1 MKRMLSRLRLTPKGR
16 LRRNVVILLLIPL
29 VLLLTF
35 RPCFTHQAA
44 LEQLQKT
51 YHFGPVDAAQWY
63 PEEHTYALRYD
74 RWYAV
79 CPLERGH
86 FYFWD
91 TWEPGFWGLV
101 AAPVEDAPLSVCGID
116 NSDLLFGLCSD
127 PAIEFIRLTY
137 TDGEATHTAE
147 AVPGEGGLFLYHCP
161 EGLREYDLYTAQAL
175 DGQGQVLYT
184 VTRSTINE
192 NEII

>member
-1 MKRMLSRLRLTPKGR
+1 MLFRLRLTPKGR

-63 PEEHTYALRYD
+63 PEEQAYAIRYD
-74 RWYAV
+74 RWYAA
-79 CPLERGH
+79 CPLQRG
-86 FYFWD
+86 YFCLVP
-91 TWEPGFWGLV
+91 TWEPGRWGLL
-101 AAPVEDAPLSVCGID
+101 AAPVEDAPLSVCGLCY
-116 NSDLLFGLCSD
+116 SDIIFGLCSD
-127 PAIEFIRLTY
+127 PAIEAVRLTY
-137 TDGEATHTAE
+137 TDGENTHTVE
-147 AVPGEGGLFLYHCP
+147 TSPGEGGLFLYHFP
-161 EGLREYDLYTAQAL
+161 EALLEYSRYTAQGL

-184 VTRSTINE
+184 VTRSVIYE
-192 NEII
+192 NELI

>member
-1 MKRMLSRLRLTPKGR
+1 MLFRLRLTPKGR

-29 VLLLTF
+29 VLLLVH

-79 CPLERGH
+79 CPLEQG
-86 FYFWD
+86 YFFFVP
-91 TWEPGFWGLV
+91 TWEPGYWGLT
-101 AAPVEDAPLSVCGID
+101 AAPVEDAPLSVCGLCY
-116 NSDLLFGLCSD
+116 SDIIFGLCSD
-127 PAIEFIRLTY
+127 PAIEAVRLTY
-137 TDGEATHTAE
+137 TDGENTHTVE
-147 AVPGEGGLFLYHCP
+147 TSPGEGGLFLYHCP
-161 EGLREYDLYTAQAL
+161 EALLEYSRYTAQGL
-175 DGQGQVLYT
+175 NGQGQVLYT
-184 VTRSTINE
+184 VTRSVIYE
-192 NEII
+192 NELI

>member
-1 MKRMLSRLRLTPKGR
+1 M
-16 LRRNVVILLLIPL
+16 VILLLIPL

-63 PEEHTYALRYD
+63 PEEHTYALRCD

-79 CPLERGH
+79 CPLERGR

-91 TWEPGFWGLV
+91 TWEPGYWGLT
-101 AAPVEDAPLSVCGID
+101 AAPVEDAPLSVCGLCY
-116 NSDLLFGLCSD
+116 SDIIFGLCSD
-127 PAIEFIRLTY
+127 PAIEAVRLTY
-137 TDGEATHTAE
+137 TDGENTHTVE
-147 AVPGEGGLFLYHCP
+147 TSPGEGGLFLYHCP
-161 EGLREYDLYTAQAL
+161 EALLEYSRYTAQGL

-184 VTRSTINE
+184 VTRSVIYE
-192 NEII
+192 NELI

>member
-1 MKRMLSRLRLTPKGR
+1 MLFRLRLTPKGR

-79 CPLERGH
+79 CPLERGR

-91 TWEPGFWGLV
+91 TWEPGLWGLTP
-101 AAPVEDAPLSVCGID
+101 APVEDAPLSVCAVRYSGIV
-116 NSDLLFGLCSD
+116 FGLCSD
-127 PAIEFIRLTY
+127 PAIEAVRLTY
-137 TDGEATHTAE
+137 TGGGDTHTAE
-147 AVPGEGGLFLYHCP
+147 VSPGEGGLFLYHCP
-161 EGLREYDLYTAQAL
+161 GGLPEYELYTAQAL
-175 DGQGQVLYT
+175 DGRGQVLCT
-184 VTRSTINE
+184 VTRSVIYE
-192 NEII
+192 NELI

>member
-1 MKRMLSRLRLTPKGR
+1 MLFRLRLTPKGR

-79 CPLERGH
+79 CPLEQG
-86 FYFWD
+86 YFFFVP
-91 TWEPGFWGLV
+91 TWEPGYWGLT
-101 AAPVEDAPLSVCGID
+101 AAPVEDAPLSVCGLCY
-116 NSDLLFGLCSD
+116 SDIIFGLCSD
-127 PAIEFIRLTY
+127 PAIEAVRLTY
-137 TDGEATHTAE
+137 TDGENTHTVE
-147 AVPGEGGLFLYHCP
+147 TSPGEGGLFLYHCP
-161 EGLREYDLYTAQAL
+161 EALLEYSRYTAQGL

-184 VTRSTINE
+184 VTRSVIYE
-192 NEII
+192 NELI

>member
-1 MKRMLSRLRLTPKGR
+1 MGPDRRPGGGR
-16 LRRNVVILLLIPL
+16 
-29 VLLLTF
+29 
-35 RPCFTHQAA
+35 
-44 LEQLQKT
+44 
-51 YHFGPVDAAQWY
+51 
-63 PEEHTYALRYD
+63 
-74 RWYAV
+74 
-79 CPLERGH
+79 
-86 FYFWD
+86 
-91 TWEPGFWGLV
+91 
-101 AAPVEDAPLSVCGID
+101 APLCLRALLQRHRGID

-192 NEII
+192 NELI